1 MSDIS
6 AESIFK
12 QLGLASA
19 DYADMVREQAAEIK
33 KMKEELDKKEEEL
46 RLFKEKHLKQ
56 ELLEELKDDLI
67 RKNIPAE
74 NVEEMINK
82 EYTKNKVFP
91 PL

>member
-1 MSDIS
+1 MIKLLEYINSDLS
-6 AESIFK
+6 FTNF
-12 QLGLASA
+12 
-19 DYADMVREQAAEIK
+19 IK
-33 KMKEELDKKEEEL
+33 DLDKKEEEL